1 MEGMNTTFYFWR
13 RDKNQEAFMCF
24 CVFLGEKYGEKREEK
39 CLNSSQKPNF
49 LVLVQSGV
57 PGAIY
62 TPWHTF

>member
-24 CVFLGEKYGEKREEK
+24 CVFWERNTVRKERKNAQTAPK
-39 CLNSSQKPNF
+39 NPIF
-49 LVLVQSGV
+49 LVLVQSRV

>member
-39 CLNSSQKPNF
+39 CPNSSQKPNF
-49 LVLVQSGV
+49 FSSS
-57 PGAIY
+57 PI
-62 TPWHTF
+62 